1 MSLICLNWTPSY
13 YTDSKKT
20 TLQHRHLLCY
30 RLTSGIPDANVVSH
44 SYNNCLKTKVENEKK
59 QGVQREAQIIIIIII
74 IIIILF
80 QVQIIALFL
89 IVSLDIS
96 KATSPSKM

>member
-59 QGVQREAQIIIIIII
+59 QGVQREAQIIIIII
-74 IIIILF
+74 LF